1 MQKRSAFVTVAVLGA
16 ILSGCGAE
24 DFSGAYRFKDSS
36 MSGAMVL
43 NVHGNDAE
51 LFGDLGKNGIKPLAK
66 MKVSV
71 KDNKLLLDDATN
83 SATRLVM
90 KRNVDERSLDCLNC
104 KVLGMKA
111 DEHVWQYDPKGPY
124 DVDQLLKDQARKN
137 EEALN
142 AELEKI
148 QKDALEKARR
158 ETEAP
163 KLTSYEGDW
172 VYQRTTKND
181 PLTIMGVWR
190 EKQVRVWTFKF
201 ETMDR
206 LRYDTPGFEVTD
218 AGLKVGAGPNAK
230 LYVLSAN
237 NEVLACTNC
246 GRAEQWTKANPKKD
260 LSDREYARKLAGR
273 P

>member
-1 MQKRSAFVTVAVLGA
+1 MQKLSNFVSVAVLGTLLA
-16 ILSGCGAE
+16 GCGAE

-36 MSGAMVL
+36 MSGTMVL
-43 NVHGNDAE
+43 NVHADEAE
-51 LFGDLGKNGIKPLAK
+51 LFGDMGKNGIKPLAK

-71 KDNKLLLDDATN
+71 KDKKLLLDAVN
-83 SATRLVM
+83 SSTRLVM

-104 KVLGMKA
+104 KVLGMKT

-137 EEALN
+137 EALN

-148 QKDALEKARR
+148 QKEAFEKVRR
-158 ETEAP
+158 DSEAP
-163 KLTSYEGDW
+163 KLAPYEGDW
-172 VYQRTTKND
+172 VYQRATKND
-181 PLTIMGVWR
+181 PLAVMGVWR
-190 EKQVRVWTFKF
+190 EKQVRVWAFKF

-218 AGLKVGAGPNAK
+218 AGLKVGTDSNAK
-230 LYVLSAN
+230 LYTLSADK
-237 NEVLACTNC
+237 EVLACMNC
-246 GRAEQWTKANPKKD
+246 NRPERWVKADPKKD
-260 LSDREYARKLAGR
+260 LSDRNYARKMAGN